1 MISSC
6 LVSVNINHLL
16 FSDLVMP
23 FTSEEL
29 RSVDYM
35 IEYYNLSK
43 ETYVFS
49 EENDDLFKRLFQDT
63 PTPEPSNSKYSYSQ
77 FDLGG
82 LIMTLMKKNIF
93 FCRSIDQ
100 GSSILIN
107 TSLEFLHNCQLFK
120 LSLQHKSTKDWI

>member
-100 GSSILIN
+100 GSSILIKCWYF
-107 TSLEFLHNCQLFK
+107 S
-120 LSLQHKSTKDWI
+120 

>member
-1 MISSC
+1 MQRSAPFHEIWYRIQNC
-6 LVSVNINHLL
+6 LVSANIDHVL

-63 PTPEPSNSKYSYSQ
+63 STPEPTSSKYSYSQ

-100 GSSILIN
+100 GSSILIKWCSSVC
-107 TSLEFLHNCQLFK
+107 TV
-120 LSLQHKSTKDWI
+120 